1 MMISDY
7 SSLINEKLKSA
18 IALKDLKYKGLLD
31 SMTYSLNAGG
41 KRIRPVLVL
50 EFCRMTGKD
59 YHIAI
64 PAACAIEMLH
74 TYSLI
79 HDDLPCMDN
88 DDLRRGLPTN
98 HIVFGE
104 CNAVLA
110 GDALL
115 TEAFYQIASSE
126 LEDRTKVECIRV
138 LSESAGINGMCGGQ
152 YLDTNY
158 DDELTEEDIVTI
170 NTLKTGALLKAA
182 CVMGVICAGGSDDQI
197 YAASVFGDNIGRAFQ
212 IRDDVL
218 DVVGNRE
225 QLGKS
230 VGSDTKDKKINYM
243 SLYGEEYC
251 LDAIEKLTCNAKEAV
266 SQSFSD
272 TSLLFE
278 LADSLTNRK
287 N

>member
-1 MMISDY
+1 MKINEYTD
-7 SSLINEKLKSA
+7 LINDCLKKA
-18 IALKDLKYKGLLD
+18 IQLRNPKYHGLYD
-31 SMTYSLNAGG
+31 AMTYSLNAGG

-50 EFCRMTGKD
+50 EFCRITGNDFKK
-59 YHIAI
+59 AI

-88 DDLRRGLPTN
+88 DDLRRGRPTN

-115 TEAFYQIASSE
+115 TEAFYQITSSD
-126 LEDRTKVECIRV
+126 LEAKIKAETVKV
-138 LSESAGINGMCGGQ
+138 LSGAAGLNGMCGGQ

-158 DDELTEEDIVTI
+158 DGELSEEDIVTI

-182 CVMGVICAGGSDDQI
+182 CMMGVICANGSEEQI
-197 YAASVFGDNIGRAFQ
+197 CAASEFGDNIGRAFQ
-212 IRDDVL
+212 IRDDML
-218 DVVGNRE
+218 DVIGNRE

-230 VGSDTKDKKINYM
+230 TGSDTKDNKINYM
-243 SLYGEEYC
+243 SLYGNEYC
-251 LDAIEKLTCNAKEAV
+251 IELIDKLTEKAKDALR
-266 SQSFSD
+266 QTFSD
-272 TSLLFE
+272 TAFLFD
-278 LADSLTNRK
+278 LADSLTIRK
-287 N
+287 F

>member
-158 DDELTEEDIVTI
+158 DDELTEEDIE
-170 NTLKTGALLKAA
+170 
-182 CVMGVICAGGSDDQI
+182 
-197 YAASVFGDNIGRAFQ
+197 R
-212 IRDDVL
+212 L
-218 DVVGNRE
+218 DWNW
-225 QLGKS
+225 
-230 VGSDTKDKKINYM
+230 
-243 SLYGEEYC
+243 
-251 LDAIEKLTCNAKEAV
+251 
-266 SQSFSD
+266 
-272 TSLLFE
+272 
-278 LADSLTNRK
+278 
-287 N
+287 

>member
-1 MMISDY
+1 MMLSEY
-7 SSLINEKLKSA
+7 TRLINERLKKA
-18 IALKDLKYKGLLD
+18 IECKNSKYKGLYD
-31 SMTYSLNAGG
+31 AMAYSLNAGG

-50 EFCRMTGKD
+50 EFCRMTGRD
-59 YHIAI
+59 FHAAI

-98 HIVFGE
+98 HKVFGE

-115 TEAFYQIASSE
+115 TEAFYQISSSE
-126 LEDRTKVECIRV
+126 LEDRVKARCIMV
-138 LSESAGINGMCGGQ
+138 LSEAAGLNGMCGGQ

-158 DDELTEEDIVTI
+158 DDELSEEDIITI

-182 CVMGVICAGGSDDQI
+182 CMMGVICAEGTDEQLN
-197 YAASVFGDNIGRAFQ
+197 AASVFGDNIGRAFQ

-218 DVVGNRE
+218 DVVGNSE

-230 VGSDTKDKKINYM
+230 IGSDSKDKKINYM

-251 LDAIEKLTCNAKEAV
+251 LALIEKLTCNAKDAV
-266 SQSFSD
+266 RQSFSD
-272 TSLLFE
+272 TSIVFD
-278 LADSLTNRK
+278 LADSLAYRK